1 MALSRTD
8 RVDTWLRG
16 QGLPYLVPRSR
27 RAADLLQRTSPAVV
41 LLIGQIVFEVMG
53 GTALGSIFDS
63 IGKSIGAASSGL
75 LV

>member
-1 MALSRTD
+1 
-8 RVDTWLRG
+8 
-16 QGLPYLVPRSR
+16 VPRSR
-27 RAADLLQRTSPAVV
+27 RAADLLQRTSPAAV

>member
-27 RAADLLQRTSPAVV
+27 RAAD